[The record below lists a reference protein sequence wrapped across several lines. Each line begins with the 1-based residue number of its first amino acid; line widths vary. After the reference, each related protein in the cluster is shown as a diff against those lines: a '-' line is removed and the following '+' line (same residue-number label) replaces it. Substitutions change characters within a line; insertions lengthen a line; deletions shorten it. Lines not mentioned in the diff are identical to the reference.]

1 MNIYDLL
8 QKNDLNQYSLSKKSG
23 IPLSTV
29 KKIVTGK
36 HSIEKCTAKTV
47 KLLSEALNCSME
59 ELMQVTFREQP
70 ITNTTFSSKHEYY
83 KQMLKNRKNVIL
95 SKESASQY
103 LNLSNSNLDPSI
115 YVYSCNNL
123 PEPFVVEK
131 VDNFKNLNYKIID
144 GVLVTDTNQ
153 TINDLLKDE
162 NSDQQ
167 TIYESLSTCY
177 FKNNNSF
184 DGLKID
190 KVNENRFEYFAD
202 GAKEYYDED

>member
-59 ELMQVTFREQP
+59 ELMEVTFEQQT
-70 ITNTTFSSKHEYY
+70 ISSMYFKFKRDYY
-83 KQMLKNRKNVIL
+83 KQMLKNRKNVVL
-95 SKESASQY
+95 YKESASQY
-103 LNLSNSNLDPSI
+103 LCLSNFNLDDNV
-115 YVYSCNNL
+115 YVYSCCDL
-123 PEPFVVEK
+123 PKPFVVKK
-131 VDNFKNLNYKIID
+131 VDSFKGIDYKVVD
-144 GVLVTDTNQ
+144 GILVTDTNQ

-162 NSDQQ
+162 NSDEQ
-167 TIYESLSTCY
+167 TIYESLAMYY
-177 FKNNNSF
+177 FKNNQSF
-184 DGLKID
+184 DGLMID
-190 KVNENRFEYFAD
+190 NYAD
-202 GAKEYYDED
+202 GAIEYYDDN